1 MISQDLAKIRSIAEY
16 QYGNNAG
23 LHLFPDNVEIIYSRN
38 TGRIRHIY
46 LSNELQAT
54 FRPTDGLF
62 TLTIAAGQRLI
73 DAVPDLNYVVTITD
87 EVKEFVAK
95 GKNVFAKHV
104 LEASEG
110 IRPGDETII
119 IDEHKKVIAIGKALL
134 TRDEMKAFKKGVAVK
149 IRRGNE
155 D

>member
-1 MISQDLAKIRSIAEY
+1 MINQDLAKIRSIAEY

-23 LHLFPDNVEIIYSRN
+23 LHLFPDNVKIIYSHN
-38 TGRIRHIY
+38 TGRIRHIF

-73 DAVPDLNYVVTITD
+73 DEVPDLNYVVTVSD

-95 GKNVFAKHV
+95 GKNVFAKYV
-104 LEASEG
+104 IDASER

-119 IDEHKKVIAIGKALL
+119 TDEHKKVIAIGKALL
-134 TRDEMKAFKKGVAVK
+134 TRDEMKTFKRGVAVK
-149 IRRGNE
+149 VRRGSE